1 MSCTLILCSTS
12 AERCVHDN
20 KPASY
25 RFTPATG
32 RFHFDRSYRV
42 RAPSRRAV
50 KSFQQGNGAGVV
62 RARFRLKL
70 DTGTWSDFEA
80 EEGGGVLAL
89 VMREQ
94 RLDKAGA
101 LAWLE
106 QQGFLQRRE

>member
-20 KPASY
+20 KHASY

-32 RFHFDRSYRV
+32 RFHFDRAFRV

-62 RARFRLKL
+62 RGHSGSSLTPASGATSKQKR
-70 DTGTWSDFEA
+70 A
-80 EEGGGVLAL
+80 EEY
-89 VMREQ
+89 
-94 RLDKAGA
+94 
-101 LAWLE
+101 WHS
-106 QQGFLQRRE
+106 